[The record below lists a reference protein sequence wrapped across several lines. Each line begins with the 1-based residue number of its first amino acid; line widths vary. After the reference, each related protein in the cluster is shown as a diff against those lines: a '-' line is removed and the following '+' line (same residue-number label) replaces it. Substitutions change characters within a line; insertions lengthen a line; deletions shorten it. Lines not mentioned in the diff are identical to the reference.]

1 MSVAS
6 GEGVARVGFARVA
19 LTLVFAPCA
28 PQAPAEDKITW
39 TEEQNVAL
47 LTQVFEKGEVTAA
60 VRARPCQ

>member
-1 MSVAS
+1 
-6 GEGVARVGFARVA
+6 
-19 LTLVFAPCA
+19 VFAPCA

-39 TEEQNVAL
+39 TEEHNVAL